1 MLYVQV
7 HIHIL
12 LFQSQKGIHK
22 GDGERKIVRE
32 KEGEGERER
41 ERERER
47 HRFITKHVP
56 IEAH

>member
-41 ERERER
+41 ER

>member
-47 HRFITKHVP
+47 ETPFHHQTC
-56 IEAH
+56 AN

>member
-32 KEGEGERER
+32 KEGEAERER
-41 ERERER
+41 ERDTVSSPNMCQLKPTELQ
-47 HRFITKHVP
+47 
-56 IEAH
+56 

>member
-41 ERERER
+41 ERETPF
-47 HRFITKHVP
+47 HHQTC
-56 IEAH
+56 AN